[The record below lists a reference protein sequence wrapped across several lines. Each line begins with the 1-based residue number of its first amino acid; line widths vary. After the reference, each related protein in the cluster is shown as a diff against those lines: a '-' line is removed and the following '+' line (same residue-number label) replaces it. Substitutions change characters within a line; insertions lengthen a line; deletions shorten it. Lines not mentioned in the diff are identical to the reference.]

1 MLKTLVMKISKK
13 SLLDIPIRFEDG
25 RKIES
30 IHSAK
35 IPAII
40 GSQEFNI
47 VTDVVD
53 SDILLLLS
61 KWSVKRANMKL
72 NFQDDTIHS
81 METSLSSQHKL
92 EIMQSQLQKLNNW
105 LTTSI
110 EKLTCPSN

>member
-1 MLKTLVMKISKK
+1 MKISKK

-61 KWSVKRANMKL
+61 K
-72 NFQDDTIHS
+72 
-81 METSLSSQHKL
+81 
-92 EIMQSQLQKLNNW
+92 
-105 LTTSI
+105 
-110 EKLTCPSN
+110 